1 MTTHKWTYLKNNK
14 TTNNESIMISNVF
27 KNQRFVS
34 IAIAFISV
42 GLISIIG
49 PSSYETIDDFFMQSI
64 ASGFFGGSPD
74 EHLIYTNFLIGFLL
88 KFLFSVFSNI
98 NWYGAYLLTSH
109 VIAWAILFY
118 VFNKY
123 LKLKYAIIAYTYLF
137 LVFGIYF
144 IHNLQFTTS
153 TALLSVSALLLLYQ
167 QIDQS
172 KADFK
177 RLILPALLLVFA
189 ALMRMHSAVLSIVL
203 ISPIFLT
210 LLPNKKKFFKSVL
223 IVGVLFVAC
232 NLPNKLDAWY
242 YHQDKSWGEYYDN
255 FYGSAV
261 FNDDNAFYIA
271 HHMNPEKPYRD
282 FGWTDNDLAI
292 FTSFFRDY
300 PPIFNQQNYD
310 NLKIAMKEVPF
321 DGNAFKSNLLGKL
334 RNIHLLFC
342 LLLVLFF
349 SSRLR
354 QLSIFLSLLLIVAS
368 IAYVVT
374 RFQLKER
381 ALYSMLFAFC
391 SLSIW
396 SFLSSLNNK
405 EISWRIPIIKK
416 YESALGLIS
425 IILLGALALNTFRN
439 EWKNHKDYSLKNK
452 LILENQLSLLEKN
465 QNSTY
470 AIFGASL
477 KLEASG
483 PFATQFIGKTRYDIY
498 PISAF
503 NKSPFFF
510 DKLKTLGNGSLSDA
524 LLNPKVKFLT
534 NAKDDYG
541 SGPSYMQTFYK
552 EHFDCSPS
560 IIEDTL
566 YEHMNTRIYALGEC
580 KQIIEP

>member
-1 MTTHKWTYLKNNK
+1 MIEFFLKNRSVL
-14 TTNNESIMISNVF
+14 SIL
-27 KNQRFVS
+27 
-34 IAIAFISV
+34 IAFISV
-42 GLISIIG
+42 GLISLIG
-49 PSSYETIDDFFMQSI
+49 PNSYETIDDFFMQSI

-74 EHLIYTNFLIGFLL
+74 EHLMYTNFLIGFLL

-109 VIAWAILFY
+109 VIAWAILFF

-123 LKLKYAIIAYTYLF
+123 LKLKYAIVAYVYLF

-381 ALYSMLFAFC
+381 VLYSMIFALS
-391 SLSIW
+391 SLSVW
-396 SFLSSLNNK
+396 SFLISVNHK
-405 EISWRIPIIKK
+405 ELSWKIPLIKK
-416 YESALGLIS
+416 HEGSLGLVA
-425 IILLGALALNTFRN
+425 IILLMALALNTFRN
-439 EWKNHKDYSLKNK
+439 EWKNHKQASIISKQ
-452 LILENQLSLLEKN
+452 ILNSQISLLEKSPN
-465 QNSTY
+465 TTY
-470 AIFGASL
+470 AVFGASI
-477 KLEASG
+477 KFEASG
-483 PFATQFIGKTRYDIY
+483 PFSTRYLGRSSLDIY

-503 NKSPFFF
+503 NKSPLYFS
-510 DKLKTLGNGSLSDA
+510 KLSSLGNGSLTDA
-524 LLNPKVKFLT
+524 LLNPRFAIIT
-534 NAKDDYG
+534 NTKDDYG
-541 SGPSYMQTFYK
+541 SGPSYVQTFYR
-552 EHFDCSPS
+552 EHFNCLPPLINDKSYMQ
-560 IIEDTL
+560 I
-566 YEHMNTRIYALGEC
+566 NTRIYRLGDC
-580 KQIIEP
+580 IVEP